1 LKFNNILLTDEGLM
15 DKEIY
20 FEEEKFKIRFLRTQL
35 GLVERS
41 IEFMKGLIPRK
52 NDFKSI

>member
-1 LKFNNILLTDEGLM
+1 MKALWTK
-15 DKEIY
+15 KIY